1 MKDKVLSWVFL
12 ILGIAIILASVFAI
26 IVFSGSVL
34 SAIVDFV
41 ANNDLN
47 KIKSQ
52 CAAYVPPQFEDIKKD
67 FATIILPMLYLGV
80 PITLILLSVFMFQ
93 AGYYRRKAEQAE
105 KEKPL
110 EHRYK
115 EKLKEKGEHEGEHA
129 PRHGEMEEM

>member
-1 MKDKVLSWVFL
+1 MKDKVLSWIFL
-12 ILGIAIILASVFAI
+12 ILGVAIILASVLAI
-26 IVFSGSVL
+26 IMFSGSVL

-52 CAAYVPPQFEDIKKD
+52 CAAHVPSQFEDIKRD

-80 PITLILLSVFMFQ
+80 PVTLILLSAFMFQ
-93 AGYYRRKAEQAE
+93 AGYYRRRAEEAE

-115 EKLKEKGEHEGEHA
+115 EKVKEKGEHGYGHA
-129 PRHGEMEEM
+129 HGEMEEM